1 MPQNNYTVKVAAER
15 LHLSTRALLH
25 RIKAGT
31 VQAEKVDPDS
41 QTSAYLIPAQEVER
55 LEAESA
61 AESTLT
67 TRSRAQF

>member
-31 VQAEKVDPDS
+31 VQANKVDPDS
-41 QTSAYLIPAQEVER
+41 LTSAYLIPAEEVDR
-55 LEAESA
+55 LIAEGVKVNPA
-61 AESTLT
+61 TLS
-67 TRSRAQF
+67 SRAQF

>member
-41 QTSAYLIPAQEVER
+41 QTSAYLIPAEEVER
-55 LEAESA
+55 LEAEAA
-61 AESTLT
+61 AESTST
-67 TRSRAQF
+67 TNSRAQF